1 MELIEVLEDGQG
13 LLGGV
18 GVLLVGVPL
27 ELGEVVGRRGR
38 GLPAGAL
45 EAGHHPLLPRQP
57 GGQRLAQRL
66 GLCWG
71 VGYIFHITPRM

>member
-1 MELIEVLEDGQG
+1 MARVS
-13 LLGGV
+13 LGGV

-57 GGQRLAQRL
+57 GGQRLRPLPVKEPRL
-66 GLCWG
+66 AVPDPARW
-71 VGYIFHITPRM
+71 R